1 MNRLI
6 SSILAIFVALGLA
19 ACAAP
24 GGSQASYPPEIRQ
37 GHIEQITDVSITHP
51 HQVGVG
57 AIIGGVAGAGL
68 GSLIGAGSGKDVA
81 IAVGAIAGAV
91 GGNYME
97 EKKDAPTPGQQIVVR
112 LNSGVLVV
120 VTQPARPT
128 EPPLYVGQRVY
139 VEGSGANA
147 SVVPR

>member
-1 MNRLI
+1 MNRFFSAL
-6 SSILAIFVALGLA
+6 LAIFVALAVA
-19 ACAAP
+19 ACAVP
-24 GGSQASYPPEIRQ
+24 GGGQSSSPPEIRQ
-37 GHIEQITDVSITHP
+37 GRIEQITNVSITHP

-57 AIIGGVAGAGL
+57 AILGGVAGAGL

-120 VTQPARPT
+120 VTQPVNPA
-128 EPPLYVGQRVY
+128 LYVGQRVY
-139 VEGSGANA
+139 VEGAGANA
-147 SVVPR
+147 SVVPQQ